1 VPVHCTA
8 IGKLFL
14 SFLAPE
20 RQQEFLNLVD
30 LTRHTDNTITDPAR
44 LAVDLAR
51 IREEG
56 VATDNEE
63 FIVGVICLAVPVTT
77 TDGQIIAGLA
87 ISAPSARL
95 SIKQALQQVP
105 NLRQAAHQ
113 LSDLLSPQV

>member
-1 VPVHCTA
+1 MPVHCTA

-51 IREEG
+51 IREEA

-63 FIVGVICLAVPVTT
+63 FIAGVICLAVPVTT
-77 TDGQIIAGLA
+77 ADGQIIAGLA

-113 LSDLLSPQV
+113 LSDLLSPQG